1 MYAYNIIPVKMNLNQ
16 TETETKKAE
25 IDKNILSDSILKLD
39 KGDIQTKYF
48 FKTSDKNILCLI

>member
-16 TETETKKAE
+16 TETETETEKAE

-48 FKTSDKNILCLI
+48 F

>member
-16 TETETKKAE
+16 TETETKKKVE

-48 FKTSDKNILCLI
+48 F